1 MMGKIKLST
10 LLESVEF
17 DYVIN
22 DDNTLSLVDLLGAN
36 LGNIEGDIF
45 EIDKN
50 LASDLIER
58 LERYIHDYF
67 VEGYVNTLQEECN
80 EIADRYNYSDVYD
93 KMKKYPDKFEGCI
106 ELMEA
111 IINPDLVD
119 ISEILEEKEITE
131 KCPRCGSRLYKS
143 LHSEKH
149 LYCRKCKEDFYSF
162 ECMGEVICTNELIS
176 KIKQT
181 NIEKKDKDFILPDE
195 ITQQHDQ

>member
-1 MMGKIKLST
+1 MDYEILMNGNVKIGTYAPDFEAKTTMGKIKLST

-131 KCPRCGSRLYKS
+131 KCPRCGSR
-143 LHSEKH
+143 
-149 LYCRKCKEDFYSF
+149 
-162 ECMGEVICTNELIS
+162 
-176 KIKQT
+176 
-181 NIEKKDKDFILPDE
+181 
-195 ITQQHDQ
+195 

>member
-93 KMKKYPDKFEGCI
+93 KMKNT
-106 ELMEA
+106 L
-111 IINPDLVD
+111 INLKVV
-119 ISEILEEKEITE
+119 S
-131 KCPRCGSRLYKS
+131 S
-143 LHSEKH
+143 
-149 LYCRKCKEDFYSF
+149 
-162 ECMGEVICTNELIS
+162 
-176 KIKQT
+176 
-181 NIEKKDKDFILPDE
+181 
-195 ITQQHDQ
+195 